1 MSDMPRIQ
9 YRMILAALAVCLGA
23 GFPTASP
30 AQGYEALGSGNRLQG
45 DRDRGHTLTRDDGL
59 AVVETAL
66 DEHIRMRGK
75 RDCSHLVHT
84 IYDRAGFSYTYAS
97 SRDLYRGTGDFRRV
111 RKPQPGDLVVWR
123 GHVGIVVNPAQ
134 REFYSF
140 LRHGPGI
147 DEYDTQYWKQ
157 RGPVRFY
164 RYIKSNL
171 PEDDQAER

>member
-1 MSDMPRIQ
+1 MTLAP
-9 YRMILAALAVCLGA
+9 LAACLWAGLLAA
-23 GFPTASP
+23 AP
-30 AQGYEALGSGNRLQG
+30 AQVHESSGSVNPLQQG
-45 DRDRGHTLTRDDGL
+45 RDRGHTLTRDDGL

-111 RKPQPGDLVVWR
+111 KKPQPGDLIVWR
-123 GHVGIVVNPAQ
+123 GHVGIVVTPAQ

-164 RYIKSNL
+164 RYIKSNFA
-171 PEDDQAER
+171 EDDQAER